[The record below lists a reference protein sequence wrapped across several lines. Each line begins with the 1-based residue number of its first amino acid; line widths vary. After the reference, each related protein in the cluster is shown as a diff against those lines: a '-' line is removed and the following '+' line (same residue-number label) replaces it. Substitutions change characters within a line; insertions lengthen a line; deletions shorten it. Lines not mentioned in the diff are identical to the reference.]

1 MHVDVAPINDGS
13 HSFTCHQHVYPRME
27 GAILRLLPSRR
38 AALHFGRYSVP
49 VRWRVGGWVG
59 LGEPRKTGQLR
70 ISWGSVFVRR
80 LPARCRLGSSSS
92 SSVVGQFQV
101 LNYEH
106 QFTSR
111 QSCIFCCWTKNLE
124 QSDYTSPSACQFL
137 PEAEK
142 VFCCSRHQR
151 LVTVAFRR
159 CI

>member
-111 QSCIFCCWTKNLE
+111 QSCIFLLLDQEFGTVWLHKSISLSVFARSWKSILLFEAPAPSDCC
-124 QSDYTSPSACQFL
+124 
-137 PEAEK
+137 
-142 VFCCSRHQR
+142 
-151 LVTVAFRR
+151 
-159 CI
+159 I